1 MAPIVI
7 SRPKVSA
14 SILIATL
21 IAASVWLTPLGA
33 AGADLPPLRSA
44 AAPFFS
50 ADVAVT
56 IDSTTHAAVSVTV
69 TVPYTELNWRRAAQG
84 YGAGA
89 GFSVELQPSKGNRLY
104 GDAWEQRLLMPD
116 YASASSPQNNLSAT
130 RAFDVP
136 PGRYHVR
143 VRVRDV
149 NSEQESRA
157 QDDVRVEDL
166 ASVPLGFADLQL
178 GVLDSLGRFVTLPT
192 RRFGYNASDIAARA
206 VLFDRRPGAWPRSE
220 HFRFRIVDDSGNPLL
235 TGDTL
240 VALARSADAV
250 TIHPNHPEIFIGT
263 YLFELEL
270 VEGKSRWRT
279 SRSFDVEESGPP
291 RGKQFDQML
300 EGLAYVA
307 DAAEV
312 DAMRGRSPDEQA
324 AAWEGFWKRR
334 DPTPETARNEYQLE
348 FFRRL
353 RYADQHFQGFG
364 PGWRSDMGRIY
375 IHYGPPDQIEQ
386 RAATASSPQYELWY
400 YNQPYRRFV
409 FADRDGF
416 GRYSLIS
423 PSIE

>member
-1 MAPIVI
+1 MAF
-7 SRPKVSA
+7 A
-14 SILIATL
+14 FILIATL
-21 IAASVWLTPLGA
+21 VAASAWLTPAKA
-33 AGADLPPLRSA
+33 AGADLPPLRSTE
-44 AAPFFS
+44 APLFS

-56 IDSTTHAAVSVTV
+56 IDSTTRAAVSVTI
-69 TVPYTELNWRRAAQG
+69 TVPYTELNWRRAPEG

-89 GFSVELQPSKGNRLY
+89 GFSVELEPSKGNRLY
-104 GDAWEQRLLMPD
+104 GDAWERRLILPD
-116 YASASSPQNNLSAT
+116 YASSSSPQNNLSVT
-130 RAFDVP
+130 RNFDVP
-136 PGRYHVR
+136 PGRYRVR

-149 NSEQESRA
+149 NSDQESKA
-157 QDDVRVEDL
+157 QEEVRVEDL
-166 ASVPLGFADLQL
+166 GKILVGFADLQL
-178 GVLDSLGRFVTLPT
+178 GVLDSLGAFVALPT

-220 HFRFRIVDDSGNPLL
+220 HFRYRIVDDSGSSIL

-240 VALARSADAV
+240 VTLAHSADAV
-250 TIHPNHPEIFIGT
+250 TIRPSHPEVFIGS

-312 DAMRGRSPDEQA
+312 DAMRGRSAEEQGA
-324 AAWEGFWKRR
+324 LWEQFWKRR

-364 PGWRSDMGRIY
+364 QGWRSDMGRIY
-375 IHYGPPDQIEQ
+375 IRYGPPDQIEQ

-400 YNQPYRRFV
+400 YNQPYRRLV
-409 FADRDGF
+409 FADREGF
-416 GRYSLIS
+416 GRFKLIS
-423 PSIE
+423 PSF

>member
-1 MAPIVI
+1 M
-7 SRPKVSA
+7 SRPLASA
-14 SILIATL
+14 SILFATL
-21 IAASVWLTPLGA
+21 VCASAWLSPPTARGS
-33 AGADLPPLRSA
+33 DLPPLRSA
-44 AAPFFS
+44 EAPSFS

-56 IDSTTHAAVSVTV
+56 IDSTTRAAVSVTI
-69 TVPYTELNWRRAAQG
+69 TVPYTELNWRRVPEG
-84 YGAGA
+84 FGAGA
-89 GFSVELQPSKGNRLY
+89 GFSVELAPSKGSRLY
-104 GDAWEQRLLMPD
+104 GDAWESRLLLPD
-116 YASASSPQNNLSAT
+116 YASAASPQNNLSVT
-130 RAFDVP
+130 RSFDVP
-136 PGRYHVR
+136 PGRYRVR

-157 QDDVRVEDL
+157 QDEVRVEDL
-166 ASVPLGFADLQL
+166 GKVPVGFADLQL
-178 GVLDSLGRFVTLPT
+178 GVLDSLGSFVAVPT

-206 VLFDRRPGAWPRSE
+206 ALFDRRAGEWPRVE
-220 HFRFRIVDDSGNPLL
+220 HFRYRIVDDSGNPIL

-240 VALARSADAV
+240 VTLRRSADAV
-250 TIHPNHPEIFIGT
+250 SIAPSHPEIFIGT

-300 EGLAYVA
+300 EGLAYIA

-312 DAMRGRSPDEQA
+312 DAMRGRSGDEQA
-324 AAWEGFWKRR
+324 ALWERFWKRR

-386 RAATASSPQYELWY
+386 RAATAASPQYELWF

-409 FADRDGF
+409 FADREGF
-416 GRYSLIS
+416 GRFSLIS